1 MCSAEPVG
9 VRRLLVFA
17 LFAAIAIPI
26 AKGQA
31 GTQGGRPD
39 VLTVVNAHQ
48 TDIPIERARVLLL
61 TTCRVVAEQ
70 FHKKPE
76 EFDLRVTL
84 ILGEP
89 QERVAVDDKGG
100 MTLYLQQWKETKF

>member
-1 MCSAEPVG
+1 MYSAEPVG

-70 FHKKPE
+70 FNKKPDDLE
-76 EFDLRVTL
+76 LRVIL
-84 ILGEP
+84 IFGEP
-89 QERVAVDDKGG
+89 HERVAVDDSGG
-100 MTLYLQQWKETKF
+100 MTLYLEHWNET